1 MCEFSKPDGKDLNGV
16 GDGDV
21 HIGIPTGRMDGEPS
35 GGRALDRAPLRAAG
49 IRRGAAEAMR
59 AADARRAIY
68 NKVVGRRGGFWPS
81 RRAVTAFFISRC
93 KLNGVNNL

>member
-49 IRRGAAEAMR
+49 GGGS
-59 AADARRAIY
+59 DA
-68 NKVVGRRGGFWPS
+68 
-81 RRAVTAFFISRC
+81 C
-93 KLNGVNNL
+93 C

>member
-21 HIGIPTGRMDGEPS
+21 NIGIPADWMDGWPS

-49 IRRGAAEAMR
+49 GGGS
-59 AADARRAIY
+59 DA
-68 NKVVGRRGGFWPS
+68 
-81 RRAVTAFFISRC
+81 C
-93 KLNGVNNL
+93 C